1 MSQQNYK
8 DGTVKKPNVGDC
20 IYFIRKLRHYALR
33 ADEAIFETESGQP
46 DPSAL
51 ERMQE
56 VTRFYEQIENY
67 AKQLPP
73 NVAGAM
79 EKMDLLKSIYQE
91 EQNDLNT
98 HELVESFIDTT
109 NWTECIF
116 TRYVYL
122 TEFHRYR
129 PYSRKTT
136 AMIPKHLPYS
146 NWGAEDAN
154 KHPHKLFEAAF
165 AQLQLDLK
173 NMKPR
178 SGIVPTYLEQNSMS
192 SIIELKFGFF
202 CPTQKNT
209 FICSQKMLL
218 VEEFGYFES
227 LQFIAPHEEWA
238 YNEEMGEKRVD
249 LTKESQYLIFRKL
262 TIQGNVQLTHTIH
275 PYLTS
280 NAMKNLF
287 MQLGKYQEVFR
298 AQCKYCRKHM
308 KDFMPPYVVLAAKQ
322 TQFDFA
328 HETCKSRTIHL
339 KRPHPGAPL
348 GHKSPPKV
356 IPSCVMSQTADECK
370 KQIVSSRS
378 VARHVQKFRAKM
390 METAG
395 YLKTL
400 NATVDRKGLIK
411 KLTKEFDQLQAT
423 LSDLPNIFPTDIVN
437 SFFTNV
443 QLAENEPEYKSQINQ
458 FFEQLMWHDRNLM
471 FYAFSLNEMH
481 EAGIVTEKKAPIS
494 IKQPLRP
501 KVVISAAHER
511 FQKIFQLVSSIEF
524 FEARRHLQ
532 ISYLAKNF
540 QPSTSV
546 AELRCGTFF
555 RGSFIPRLR
564 ILMLVIDG
572 ELHYVNFIG
581 GHENWPIDDDCW
593 GNRLNITYESRYHV
607 YKSLTIRANE
617 LLNKLSDSSFSTNPN
632 DMAKM
637 NYTLAK
643 FGDVFY
649 NTCTGCQKVMKNF
662 CPPTIVNIIGNKTI
676 YRHEQCL

>member
-8 DGTVKKPNVGDC
+8 DG

-328 HETCKSRTIHL
+328 HETYKLFGEKFSTINICCRIAIWHFL
-339 KRPHPGAPL
+339 
-348 GHKSPPKV
+348 SW
-356 IPSCVMSQTADECK
+356 
-370 KQIVSSRS
+370 IV
-378 VARHVQKFRAKM
+378 H
-390 METAG
+390 
-395 YLKTL
+395 
-400 NATVDRKGLIK
+400 
-411 KLTKEFDQLQAT
+411 
-423 LSDLPNIFPTDIVN
+423 
-437 SFFTNV
+437 
-443 QLAENEPEYKSQINQ
+443 
-458 FFEQLMWHDRNLM
+458 
-471 FYAFSLNEMH
+471 
-481 EAGIVTEKKAPIS
+481 
-494 IKQPLRP
+494 
-501 KVVISAAHER
+501 
-511 FQKIFQLVSSIEF
+511 
-524 FEARRHLQ
+524 
-532 ISYLAKNF
+532 
-540 QPSTSV
+540 PSTAHFD
-546 AELRCGTFF
+546 AE
-555 RGSFIPRLR
+555 
-564 ILMLVIDG
+564 VIDG

-593 GNRLNITYESRYHV
+593 GNREYLLRRNLNLIFTKLNITYESRYHV

-649 NTCTGCQKVMKNF
+649 NTCTGCQKADRNRDWEDCLQQVIAFDSVEDFWSLFYNIAAPSSLNWGSDYYLFKEGIRPMWEDKQNHKRKQF
-662 CPPTIVNIIGNKTI
+662 LDDYWLELLMAIVGEQFGDYGDHICGAVLNVRNKGDKISLWTHDASQDSVNSQIGKIFKAKMNVPDEEIIKYEVHKDASKRASSIVKPRITIQGESIVFEHNNDQHKPQPTAATVETKG
-676 YRHEQCL
+676 